1 MVWIRNTGFL
11 ALLLGLYSMHANC
24 NNVIRTIYFTTVFI
38 YTDTGIHLTRQI
50 KSEHNAEGRS
60 ILTSQNYDAV
70 RQTLAGAVET
80 PCDYLYGDPR
90 SNPGRN
96 IPSTIV

>member
-38 YTDTGIHLTRQI
+38 YTDTVIHMKRQI
-50 KSEHNAEGRS
+50 KSEHNAEGCS
-60 ILTSQNYDAV
+60 IITSQN
-70 RQTLAGAVET
+70 
-80 PCDYLYGDPR
+80 
-90 SNPGRN
+90 
-96 IPSTIV
+96 